1 MKALAAANTCTI
13 STLLVD
19 DSDVFRKALR
29 RLLTKHFPA
38 MKIDEAAT
46 AEEALHQ
53 SCEHELVFMDIRLPD
68 TSGLEL
74 TKRFKTEHPATAVCV
89 VTQFD
94 MPEYREAASRS
105 GACGFMLKD
114 GLTEQALI
122 GMVRAVLDDRED

>member
-1 MKALAAANTCTI
+1 MRAPGEASSCTI

-19 DSDVFRKALR
+19 DSDVFRKSLR

-46 AEEALHQ
+46 GEEALHQ

-105 GACGFMLKD
+105 GARGFMLKD

-122 GMVRAVLDDRED
+122 RMVRSVLDDLKD

>member
-1 MKALAAANTCTI
+1 MSASGTAGTCTI

-19 DSDVFRKALR
+19 DSEVFRKSLR
-29 RLLTKHFPA
+29 RLLTKHFPT

-46 AEEALHQ
+46 GEAALHQ
-53 SCEHELVFMDIRLPD
+53 GREHELVFMDIRLPD

-74 TKRFKTEHPATAVCV
+74 TRRFKTEHPATAVCV

-105 GACGFMLKD
+105 GARGFMLKD

-122 GMVRAVLDDRED
+122 RIVRSVLDDLKD

>member
-1 MKALAAANTCTI
+1 MTTAGTTGACTI

-19 DSDVFRKALR
+19 DSDVFRQSLR

-46 AEEALHQ
+46 GDEALHQ
-53 SCEHELVFMDIRLPD
+53 DREHELVFMDIRLPD
-68 TSGLEL
+68 ASGLDL
-74 TKRFKTEHPATAVCV
+74 TRRFKAEHPATAVCV

-94 MPEYREAASRS
+94 LPEYREAATRS
-105 GACGFMLKD
+105 GARGFMLKD

-122 GMVRAVLDDRED
+122 GMVRAVLDELDR

>member
-1 MKALAAANTCTI
+1 VRAPGAAGACTI

-19 DSDVFRKALR
+19 DSEVFRKSLR
-29 RLLTKHFPA
+29 RLLTKHFPT

-46 AEEALHQ
+46 GEAALQ
-53 SCEHELVFMDIRLPD
+53 QGREHELVFMDIRLPD
-68 TSGLEL
+68 ASGLEL
-74 TKRFKTEHPATAVCV
+74 ARRFKTEHPATAVCV

-105 GACGFMLKD
+105 GARGFMLKD

-122 GMVRAVLDDRED
+122 GMVRSVLDDLKD